1 LAHWAIP
8 SDPVYFP
15 TPHVLHEVDPVTGCA
30 VPDGHAMQM
39 EDDELP
45 SIASEK
51 VPAEHFWH
59 AVAPALVEKWAAG
72 HAWHTVATPGT
83 DTEKRPQGTGADTN
97 GHAAQKK
104 TASAQWLRQQD
115 ST

>member
-1 LAHWAIP
+1 MYL
-8 SDPVYFP
+8 P

-30 VPDGHAMQM
+30 VPDGQAMQM
-39 EDDELP
+39 DEEELP
-45 SIASEK
+45 SSASEK

-59 AVAPALVEKWAAG
+59 VVAPALVEKWAAG

-83 DTEKRPQGTGADTN
+83 DTEKRPADTN
-97 GHAAQKK
+97 VYAAQNK
-104 TASAQWLRQQD
+104 TGSARWLRQED